1 MSRLSELEIITQKR
15 LIKLFTEQMSYDYLG
30 DWRDRNNNSNIEE
43 ELLSNNLISRGYGH
57 DHINRAIELTKRITT
72 DNSKSLYQRN
82 QDTYNLLRYGVQVK
96 IDSKNP
102 KETIHL
108 IDWKNPVANQFSLAE
123 EVTLRG
129 NLERRPD
136 LVFYINGIAIGV
148 LELKRSKV
156 AITEGIRQSISN
168 QQSRF
173 NEWFYPTI
181 QFVMAGSDAEGL
193 RYGTIRTPEPF
204 FLNWKENEEEDD
216 GYKLDKYLSKIFE
229 KSRLLE
235 LIHDFVLFDGGEKKL
250 PRVHQYFGVKA
261 AQEYVRRREGGIIWH
276 TQGSGKSIVMV
287 LLTKW
292 ILENNS
298 NARVVIVTDRD
309 ELDKQI
315 EGIFI
320 DAGERI
326 ERATSGRDL
335 LTKLSQ
341 PSPRLLCSLVHKFG
355 KQGVEDFESYIKQL
369 KETVT
374 PVFGDIFVLVD
385 ECHRTQSGKLHRL
398 MKAQLPKATFIG
410 FTGTPLLRVDKETTK
425 EVFGG
430 YIHRYLFSEA
440 IDDRVVLDLSYDARD
455 VDQTLGSQE
464 KIDAWFDAKTR
475 GLNDW
480 QKAALKKQWGN
491 MQTVLSSKS
500 RMGRVVDDIIF
511 DFNTKPRLSTTR
523 GNAILVA
530 GSIFEACSYYQLF
543 NQTELKGKCAVV
555 TSYNPHGSDIS
566 REDTGATSDTDKE
579 TIFNIYEEML
589 KDVDPKPGKTKT
601 ETYEDEVK
609 WLFIKQPWNMKL
621 LIVVDKLLTG
631 FDAPSCSYLYI
642 DKKMQ
647 DHGLFQAICR
657 TNRLDGEDKDF
668 GNIVDYKGLLPK
680 VENAIAVYTKEL
692 DQDQEQPRTEITVN
706 DRLELCRKRLDMA
719 IEAIEELCEPVEPPK
734 ETLNYIRYF
743 CGNSE
748 VVTDLEATAQK
759 RQVFYQLI
767 AALIR
772 AYANIANDMEAA
784 GYNDHQTRYIKT
796 RVEHYKDAWDIV
808 KNASGE
814 YLDLKAYEADM
825 RRLIDTYIEADEP
838 RPISNFENI
847 SLVELIVKSG
857 AAEAINERLAKSS
870 KSKEGISETIEN
882 NIRSLLLK
890 GQLND
895 PVFFEKMSNLL
906 DQIIQQRK
914 SQALD
919 YEQYLARI
927 AELAKHAQDG
937 GGPEIPASI
946 NTPEL
951 RVLYNNMGEDEDK
964 AIALHK
970 HLLANIPDGWR
981 GVGPREQRVKQ
992 AIFAIVENRD
1002 EVERLFDIIKQQAGY

>member
-1 MSRLSELEIITQKR
+1 MSRLSQPEIMTQKR
-15 LIKLFTEQMSYDYLG
+15 LIDLFTSYMGYDYLG
-30 DWRDRNNNSNIEE
+30 EWRDRSNNSNIEE
-43 ELLSNNLISRGYGH
+43 GLLSQSLASHGYSQAQISRAI
-57 DHINRAIELTKRITT
+57 DLLKRAAT

-96 IDSKNP
+96 VDASKP
-102 KETIHL
+102 TETIHL
-108 IDWKNPVANQFSLAE
+108 IDWQNPEANHFALAE

-168 QQSRF
+168 QQPRF
-173 NEWFYPTI
+173 NEWFYPTV
-181 QFVMAGSDAEGL
+181 QLVMAGSDAEGL
-193 RYGTIRTPEPF
+193 RYGTIGTPEPF
-204 FLNWKENEEEDD
+204 FLTWKEEEEEDD
-216 GYKLDKYLSKIFE
+216 GYKLDKYLSKMFE

-235 LIHDFVLFDGGEKKL
+235 LLHDFVLFDGGVKKL
-250 PRVHQYFGVKA
+250 PRVHQYFGIKA
-261 AQEYVRRREGGIIWH
+261 AQEHVKLHEGGIIWH

-292 ILENNS
+292 ILENNPD
-298 NARVVIVTDRD
+298 ARVVIITDRD

-315 EGIFI
+315 EGVFA

-326 ERATSGRDL
+326 DRATSGRDL

-341 PSPRLLCSLVHKFG
+341 PTPRLLCSLVHKFG
-355 KQGVEDFESYIKQL
+355 KQGVEDFEAYIKQL
-369 KETVT
+369 KASDASA
-374 PVFGDIFVLVD
+374 FGDIFVLVD

-398 MKAQLPKATFIG
+398 MKAQLPDATFIG
-410 FTGTPLLRVDKETTK
+410 FTGTPLLKVDKETTK
-425 EVFGG
+425 QVFGG
-430 YIHRYLFSEA
+430 YIHRYLFTEA
-440 IDDRVVLDLSYDARD
+440 VDDGVVLDLSYEARD
-455 VDQTLGSQE
+455 VDQTLGSQD

-480 QKAALKKQWGN
+480 QKAALKKQWGT

-530 GSIFEACSYYQLF
+530 GSIFEACCYYQLF

-555 TSYNPHGSDIS
+555 TSYDPHGSDIS
-566 REDTGATSDTDKE
+566 REDTGATSETDKE
-579 TIFNIYEEML
+579 TIFRIYEEML
-589 KDVDPKPGKTKT
+589 KDVDPKTGKTKT

-609 WLFIKQPWNMKL
+609 RLFIKEPWNMKL

-631 FDAPSCSYLYI
+631 FDAPSCTYLYI

-657 TNRLDGEDKDF
+657 TNRLDGEDKDY
-668 GNIVDYKGLLPK
+668 GYIVDYKDLFTK
-680 VENAIAVYTKEL
+680 VENAIAVYAEEL
-692 DQDQEQPRTEITVN
+692 DHEEGQPRPEITVN
-706 DRLELCRKRLDMA
+706 DRLELGRNRLDTA
-719 IEAIEELCEPVEPPK
+719 LEAIEELCEPVEPPK

-748 VVTDLEATAQK
+748 VSGDLEATAQK
-759 RQVFYQLI
+759 RQALYQLT

-784 GYNDHQTRYIKT
+784 GYNDHQARHIKS
-796 RVEHYKDAWDIV
+796 RLEHFKDARDIV

-825 RRLIDTYIEADEP
+825 RRLIDTYIEAEEP
-838 RPISNFENI
+838 RPISDFDNM

-857 AAEAINERLAKSS
+857 AATAINERLAKSV

-882 NIRSLLLK
+882 NIRSVLLK

-919 YEQYLARI
+919 YEAYLARI
-927 AELAKHAQDG
+927 AELAKQVQDG
-937 GGPEIPASI
+937 GGEEMPPSI

-964 AIALHK
+964 AVALHE

-992 AIFAIVENRD
+992 AIFAIVGDEA
-1002 EVERLFDIIKQQAGY
+1002 EVERLFAIIEQQAGY